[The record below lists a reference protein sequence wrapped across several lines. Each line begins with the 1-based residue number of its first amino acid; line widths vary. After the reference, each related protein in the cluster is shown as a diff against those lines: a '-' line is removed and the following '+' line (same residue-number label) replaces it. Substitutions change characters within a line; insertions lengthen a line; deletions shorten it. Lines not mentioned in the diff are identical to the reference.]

1 MRNLIAHFRLKKKT
15 VHPKKENPNFFP
27 PLKHF
32 RNVEQTS
39 LVKCGIFKISQD
51 FELGVVEFAKWKV
64 GLQQKIFPQSE
75 ELLLYHSY
83 IPSYLHIGCLS
94 PLLAVLRNGLSLVHF
109 LGWGRGLRSGKSNE
123 VEVQMLKTCDLGSR
137 NQVGIEKP
145 VLSVSPSPYYGDIAS
160 CLRLILCCWEVTS
173 IWRNGRGVCKL
184 TPDTRVIKK
193 YELSSR
199 IIRKVEGRLRFNWH
213 PFLRLGCVSIL
224 PTVYQLLHASWHY
237 PSDAKPSAFGAVLHV
252 ISTSIL
258 GITAITITNTIA
270 GEESVHKLASLL
282 LIVLGGSYIILFLC
296 GKGGHSHS
304 HNQPMEKMAVA
315 GLVLVPALS
324 PCATTLPVFLAVGN
338 SSSMMVLA
346 IIVLLFSTITV
357 MTSLVALSFYG
368 ASQLK
373 FHWVECYDKLLV
385 GSVLSLVGI
394 LTLIFHDHD
403 HEGGSAGGHAA
414 FCPKSETLREF
425 GLFRFKSGYLT
436 PDGKPKKGPTRGS
449 IVVHAMTGTY
459 GINYGKI
466 SDNIPAPEDVLRLLR
481 MNKIKNIRIYDAD
494 SRVLR
499 AFSGSGIEISVCLP
513 DKLLKDVSQ
522 NGSIALEWIQVNLQP
537 YLPGTSIRG
546 IAVGNEI
553 LGGDT
558 SISEAL
564 VPAVRSVYRA
574 LRRLG
579 LTNTIEVS
587 TPHSEAIFSST
598 YPPSNGIVDP
608 KTKLHYDNMFDAMVD
623 ATYVALEKLGYTKMQ
638 VIVSETG
645 WASKGDDNEPG
656 ADPKNART
664 YNFNLHKRLMK
675 KKGTPYRPKMMAK
688 GYVFALFNENLKPG
702 PTSER
707 NFGLFKADGS
717 IAYDIGFK
725 GLVSSA
731 SSKCKIRKLQIIAL
745 FLTNPEQGWI

>member
-1 MRNLIAHFRLKKKT
+1 
-15 VHPKKENPNFFP
+15 
-27 PLKHF
+27 
-32 RNVEQTS
+32 
-39 LVKCGIFKISQD
+39 
-51 FELGVVEFAKWKV
+51 
-64 GLQQKIFPQSE
+64 
-75 ELLLYHSY
+75 
-83 IPSYLHIGCLS
+83 
-94 PLLAVLRNGLSLVHF
+94 
-109 LGWGRGLRSGKSNE
+109 
-123 VEVQMLKTCDLGSR
+123 
-137 NQVGIEKP
+137 
-145 VLSVSPSPYYGDIAS
+145 
-160 CLRLILCCWEVTS
+160 
-173 IWRNGRGVCKL
+173 
-184 TPDTRVIKK
+184 
-193 YELSSR
+193 
-199 IIRKVEGRLRFNWH
+199 
-213 PFLRLGCVSIL
+213 
-224 PTVYQLLHASWHY
+224 
-237 PSDAKPSAFGAVLHV
+237 
-252 ISTSIL
+252 
-258 GITAITITNTIA
+258 
-270 GEESVHKLASLL
+270 
-282 LIVLGGSYIILFLC
+282 
-296 GKGGHSHS
+296 
-304 HNQPMEKMAVA
+304 MA
-315 GLVLVPALS
+315 
-324 PCATTLPVFLAVGN
+324 N
-338 SSSMMVLA
+338 SSFIFICFL
-346 IIVLLFSTITV
+346 LLFS
-357 MTSLVALSFYG
+357 
-368 ASQLK
+368 
-373 FHWVECYDKLLV
+373 
-385 GSVLSLVGI
+385 
-394 LTLIFHDHD
+394 
-403 HEGGSAGGHAA
+403 
-414 FCPKSETLREF
+414 
-425 GLFRFKSGYLT
+425 
-436 PDGKPKKGPTRGS
+436 GS

-598 YPPSNGIVDP
+598 YPPSNGTFKESMMPYLGPLLHFFNRVGSPLYINAYPFLAYKFDPSHIDINYALFQPNKGIVDP

-731 SSKCKIRKLQIIAL
+731 SSKDFVLQGRFWSSQSLIIVACTIILVL
-745 FLTNPEQGWI
+745 FM

>member
-1 MRNLIAHFRLKKKT
+1 
-15 VHPKKENPNFFP
+15 
-27 PLKHF
+27 
-32 RNVEQTS
+32 
-39 LVKCGIFKISQD
+39 
-51 FELGVVEFAKWKV
+51 
-64 GLQQKIFPQSE
+64 
-75 ELLLYHSY
+75 
-83 IPSYLHIGCLS
+83 
-94 PLLAVLRNGLSLVHF
+94 
-109 LGWGRGLRSGKSNE
+109 
-123 VEVQMLKTCDLGSR
+123 
-137 NQVGIEKP
+137 
-145 VLSVSPSPYYGDIAS
+145 
-160 CLRLILCCWEVTS
+160 
-173 IWRNGRGVCKL
+173 
-184 TPDTRVIKK
+184 
-193 YELSSR
+193 
-199 IIRKVEGRLRFNWH
+199 
-213 PFLRLGCVSIL
+213 
-224 PTVYQLLHASWHY
+224 
-237 PSDAKPSAFGAVLHV
+237 
-252 ISTSIL
+252 
-258 GITAITITNTIA
+258 
-270 GEESVHKLASLL
+270 
-282 LIVLGGSYIILFLC
+282 
-296 GKGGHSHS
+296 
-304 HNQPMEKMAVA
+304 
-315 GLVLVPALS
+315 
-324 PCATTLPVFLAVGN
+324 
-338 SSSMMVLA
+338 
-346 IIVLLFSTITV
+346 
-357 MTSLVALSFYG
+357 
-368 ASQLK
+368 
-373 FHWVECYDKLLV
+373 
-385 GSVLSLVGI
+385 
-394 LTLIFHDHD
+394 
-403 HEGGSAGGHAA
+403 
-414 FCPKSETLREF
+414 
-425 GLFRFKSGYLT
+425 
-436 PDGKPKKGPTRGS
+436 
-449 IVVHAMTGTY
+449 MTGTY

-513 DKLLKDVSQ
+513 NELLKDVSL

-598 YPPSNGIVDP
+598 YPPSNAYKFDPSHIDINYALFQPNKGIVDP

-645 WASKGDDNEPG
+645 WASKGDDNEAG

-731 SSKCKIRKLQIIAL
+731 SSKDFVLQGRFWSSQSLIIVACTIILVL
-745 FLTNPEQGWI
+745 FM